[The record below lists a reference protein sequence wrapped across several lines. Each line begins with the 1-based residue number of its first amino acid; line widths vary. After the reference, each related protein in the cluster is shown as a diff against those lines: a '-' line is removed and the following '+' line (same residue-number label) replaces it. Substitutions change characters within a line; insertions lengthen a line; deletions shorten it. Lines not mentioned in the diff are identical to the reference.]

1 MIIAMTIAGL
11 FTIAAVTTGLSLLD
25 TWLRARGAY
34 WSVVRERELL
44 DAGFI
49 PQVAASE
56 TRLRQPLHHA
66 ARRAPTLRRRSGFG
80 GASRS
85 QLGAIQNF
93 A

>member
-1 MIIAMTIAGL
+1 MIIAMTIVGL

-49 PQVAASE
+49 PQVAAGE
-56 TRLRQPLHHA
+56 TRLRRPLGQPLH
-66 ARRAPTLRRRSGFG
+66 RGDVRDSRWRTT
-80 GASRS
+80 ASQFS
-85 QLGAIQNF
+85 
-93 A
+93 